1 MTIPVNAPPGRR
13 LHFGLA
19 QSALLL
25 AALAGLVVGLGS
37 GVQWMVDAWLNTDE
51 YSHGL
56 LVPFVAVFLAWQR
69 LPGLR
74 GLELRG
80 SWAGVAVV
88 LAGLALGSLGQFGTV
103 YVLQEYALVVVLAGL
118 VLAIG
123 GRPLLAHMKAPL
135 GILLFMVPLPNFF
148 LNNLSLQLQLL
159 SSQLGV
165 WFIRLFGISVFL
177 EGNVIDLGTYKL
189 QVAEACSGL
198 RYLFPLLT
206 LGFIIAC
213 FYRVQL
219 WKRVLVLVSA
229 VPLTLLMNS
238 FRIGTIGFMVEH
250 WGPSLAEGAVH
261 EFQGWVLFMACGVIL
276 VLEARVLAW
285 VTGDRRPWRE
295 VFAITLA
302 RAGGQGV
309 AGGAPAQL
317 RPLPPAFVAAAAVV
331 LVFGLAML
339 LVPSRQEAIPA
350 RLGFDVFPAQLA
362 GWAGQR
368 TALEQVYLDT
378 LMLDDYLLADYHQG
392 NGLPVNLYVAWYN
405 SQRSGQSAH
414 SPRSCLPGGGWEFTS
429 FEQRAL
435 PGVLVH
441 GQPLRV
447 NRAIIEQGDA
457 RLLVYYWFKQRDRNV
472 TNEYA
477 VKWYLFRDAIGR
489 NRTDGALVRLV
500 RAIPKGAD
508 VADADAELVRFA
520 QAAVPALLPFV
531 PD

>member
-1 MTIPVNAPPGRR
+1 MSPSLEVAPGQPFRFAP
-13 LHFGLA
+13 LLPA
-19 QSALLL
+19 LL
-25 AALAGLVVGLGS
+25 AAALLALVVGLGD
-37 GVQWMVDAWLNTDE
+37 GAQRMADTWLNTDE
-51 YSHGL
+51 YSHGIL
-56 LVPFVAVFLAWQR
+56 IPFVAAFLAWQR

-74 GLELRG
+74 ELELRG
-80 SWAGVAVV
+80 SWVGLLVV
-88 LAGLALGSLGQFGTV
+88 FAGLAIGSLGQFGTV
-103 YVLQEYALVVVLAGL
+103 YVLQQYALVVVLAGL

-123 GRPLLAHMKAPL
+123 GWPLLARMKAPL

-148 LNNLSLQLQLL
+148 SNNLSLQLQLF

-213 FYRVQL
+213 FYRVPL
-219 WKRVLVLVSA
+219 WKRVLLVISA

-261 EFQGWVLFMACGVIL
+261 EFQGWVLFMACAVIL

-302 RAGGQGV
+302 PAGGQGT
-309 AGGAPAQL
+309 ASGAAAL
-317 RPLPPAFVAAAAVV
+317 RPLPRAFMAAAALV
-331 LVFGLAML
+331 LAFGLAML
-339 LVPSRQEAIPA
+339 LVPARKEAIPA
-350 RLGFDVFPAQLA
+350 RLEFESFPAQLA
-362 GWAGQR
+362 GWTGQR
-368 TALEQVYLDT
+368 SALEQVYLDT
-378 LMLDDYLLADYHQG
+378 LMLDDYLLADYRQG
-392 NGLPVNLYVAWYN
+392 EGPPVNFYVAWYN

-447 NRAIIEQGDA
+447 NRAIITQGDA

-477 VKWYLFRDAIGR
+477 VKWFLFRDAIGR

-500 RAIPKGAD
+500 RPIPKGAD
-508 VADADAELVRFA
+508 EASADAELVRFA